1 MCLRLNVRCISIFP
15 KNVLYYTNIISLT
28 STLFLNILVES
39 RIFGF
44 LRELFSVKISSYECH
59 FLCKYHWFLC
69 LKKKKKKKRAK
80 KGLLL
85 GSSWQPKKNL
95 KSLQGHFQILLSLLH
110 TIWLPYHLVGI
121 IGIKDITF
129 FFLLILVLFLKGDIN
144 DKNHMVVGTRALIS
158 AFKHCCN
165 NMH

>member
-1 MCLRLNVRCISIFP
+1 MYLKLKVCCIHIFP
-15 KNVLYYTNIISLT
+15 QNGLYYNHIFLLKSK
-28 STLFLNILVES
+28 LFLKMLVES

-44 LRELFSVKISSYECH
+44 LRKRVVFCNDFIIWMPFPVQIPLVS
-59 FLCKYHWFLC
+59 LLW
-69 LKKKKKKKRAK
+69 KKKTEGGAPFRVKLAA
-80 KGLLL
+80 
-85 GSSWQPKKNL
+85 KKNL

-129 FFLLILVLFLKGDIN
+129 FFLILVLFLKGDIN

>member
-1 MCLRLNVRCISIFP
+1 MTYSI
-15 KNVLYYTNIISLT
+15 IIYSYLKFK
-28 STLFLNILVES
+28 SMLFLNILVES
-39 RIFGF
+39 KIFGF
-44 LRELFSVKISSYECH
+44 LRKRVVF
-59 FLCKYHWFLC
+59 CKDFIIWMPFPVQIPLVSL
-69 LKKKKKKKRAK
+69 LKKRERERERGKKKASFRVKLAAR
-80 KGLLL
+80 
-85 GSSWQPKKNL
+85 KNF

-129 FFLLILVLFLKGDIN
+129 FFLILVLFLKGDIN

>member
-1 MCLRLNVRCISIFP
+1 MPFP
-15 KNVLYYTNIISLT
+15 
-28 STLFLNILVES
+28 
-39 RIFGF
+39 
-44 LRELFSVKISSYECH
+44 VKIPVVS
-59 FLCKYHWFLC
+59 L
-69 LKKKKKKKRAK
+69 LKKKKERNKKKKTPFRVKLAV
-80 KGLLL
+80 
-85 GSSWQPKKNL
+85 KKNF

-121 IGIKDITF
+121 IEIKDITF
-129 FFLLILVLFLKGDIN
+129 FFLILVLFLKGDIN

>member
-1 MCLRLNVRCISIFP
+1 M
-15 KNVLYYTNIISLT
+15 
-28 STLFLNILVES
+28 LFLNMLVES

-44 LRELFSVKISSYECH
+44 LRKSVVFCKDFIIWMPFPVKIPVVS
-59 FLCKYHWFLC
+59 L
-69 LKKKKKKKRAK
+69 LKKKKERNKKKKTPFRVKLAV
-80 KGLLL
+80 
-85 GSSWQPKKNL
+85 KKNF

-121 IGIKDITF
+121 IEIKDITF
-129 FFLLILVLFLKGDIN
+129 FFLILVLFLKGDIN

>member
-1 MCLRLNVRCISIFP
+1 MA
-15 KNVLYYTNIISLT
+15 YTTIIYSYLKANCFWKCWLSL
-28 STLFLNILVES
+28 ES
-39 RIFGF
+39 LAFWE
-44 LRELFSVKISSYECH
+44 RELFFVMISSYECH
-59 FLCKYHWFLC
+59 FLYKYHWFLC
-69 LKKKKKKKRAK
+69 FEKKKTEGGAPFRVKLAA
-80 KGLLL
+80 
-85 GSSWQPKKNL
+85 KKNL

-129 FFLLILVLFLKGDIN
+129 FFLILVLFLKGDIN